1 VISDSFYLW
10 LKALHVIAI
19 IAFMAGMLYLPR
31 LFVYHAGAARGSAQ
45 SELFKTM
52 ERRVDVAIMRPAVT
66 IVILSGAA
74 LVWKGQW
81 LGDAWLWAKLA
92 FVAILLGEY
101 FFLARMR
108 AAFARDQNTYS
119 PRLYK
124 IINEVGTLALIGV
137 VIMVVIKPF

>member
-1 VISDSFYLW
+1 MTSDSLYLW
-10 LKALHVIAI
+10 IKALHVVAI

-31 LFVYHAGAARGSAQ
+31 LFVYHAGVAPGSAP

-52 ERRVDVAIMRPAVT
+52 ERRLDLAIMRPALT
-66 IVILSGAA
+66 IVILTGAA

-81 LGDAWLWAKLA
+81 IGAAWLWAKLA
-92 FVAILLGEY
+92 FVAVLLAEY
-101 FFLARMR
+101 IFLIRMR
-108 AAFARDQNTYS
+108 GVFARDQNHHP

-124 IINEVGTLALIGV
+124 IVNEVGTLALIGI

>member
-1 VISDSFYLW
+1 MISDSVYLW

-31 LFVYHAGAARGSAQ
+31 LFVYHAGVEPGSAQ

-52 ERRVDVAIMRPAVT
+52 ERRLDIAIMRPAVT

-81 LGDAWLWAKLA
+81 LGAAWLWAKLA
-92 FVAILLGEY
+92 FVAILLAEY

-119 PRLYK
+119 PRVYK
-124 IINEVGTLALIGV
+124 IINEVGTLALIGI

>member
-1 VISDSFYLW
+1 VISDSVYLW

-31 LFVYHAGAARGSAQ
+31 LFVYHAGVAAGSAQ

-52 ERRVDVAIMRPAVT
+52 ERRLDVAIMRSSVT
-66 IVILSGAA
+66 IVILTGAA

-81 LGDAWLWAKLA
+81 LGAAWLWAKLA
-92 FVAILLGEY
+92 FVAVLLGEY
-101 FFLARMR
+101 AFLTRMR

-124 IINEVGTLALIGV
+124 IINEVGTLALIAI

>member
-1 VISDSFYLW
+1 MISDNVYLW
-10 LKALHVIAI
+10 IKALHVVAI
-19 IAFMAGMLYLPR
+19 VAFMAGMLYLPR
-31 LFVYHAGAARGSAQ
+31 LFVYHAGVASGSAQ

-52 ERRVDVAIMRPAVT
+52 ERRLDVAIIRPAVA

-81 LGDAWLWAKLA
+81 LGAGWLWAKLA
-92 FVAILLGEY
+92 FVAILLVEY
-101 FFLARMR
+101 AFLARMR
-108 AAFARDQNTYS
+108 AAFARDQNTHS

-124 IINEVGTLALIGV
+124 IVNEVGTLALIGI